1 MRHHIIFKT
10 TLGTIIM
17 LVMMLIPTAQNAYSA
32 GQNASLGNLDVN
44 SEGTIIRISLDG
56 AIKTRIFHLDGPP
69 RWVMDISPATWS
81 KDIERSI
88 FPENDKYFGQVRT
101 GQWQKDT
108 ARLVIHT
115 RGMHPEVD
123 VNDDEILILF
133 ENQDGTEVAR
143 EALPKLAPPEKVK
156 IKPVSSLSIEPLDK
170 PKSTSTTKKDSGDE
184 VVQIPTAGS
193 EEAAASSLEEKTLFS
208 TNSNVKNNDSS
219 SKTASSSISQ
229 VKSASIQNTQNEN
242 LKINSGDTIGQS
254 PEFEILSDGAL
265 TVIHIPLTGD
275 LSFDIRRDR
284 YPDRLT
290 IEYPSRNSVSGSMKV
305 KYTSLGKERMPV
317 GIVEY
322 CQRFVSRNIPDYNKL
337 VFYTGSKYQYKSMI
351 QKGILTVEIRPK
363 DFISGEV
370 GLETAKAALVE
381 VEKTEPQLSEQV
393 NLLDDDNPKTTTN
406 PEASTVSVEET
417 VEQPKELLETTK
429 SGFEGDTQTFTP
441 PEQKYSF
448 IIDEPQQVD
457 GTEHTVPEASL
468 KTRIN
473 KVEAIGDIRQASVRE
488 MTKFLP
494 EFADSSL
501 VKGSESLKTDKE
513 SGEALVSG
521 GPMMFEPSMESKP
534 LPKGTRPAADLFLT
548 KGESVILPT
557 STLIRASVGDPEV
570 LVVNILSQE
579 ELLITAKAEGRTS
592 LILWEDG
599 IGRSVRWINVG
610 KSSLLETI
618 DVERVIN
625 NPKIKVNFVGSK
637 TIVLEGKVQTEEEMN
652 RAVKIATGAVES
664 VNNVVNLIEMT
675 DPKQVL
681 VKVRFVE
688 IQTKNK
694 DEFFKQFGTGSR
706 TEKGDFQFNILTD
719 IIDPEFGSGGI
730 FDISLHPSIL
740 KGDGSGDMRFDP
752 LDLILSYLEQS
763 RCGRILSQPNLVTLS
778 GHEAEF
784 RVGGEIPYTYQNENG
799 FNVVDFR
806 EFGVELKII
815 PNVDSENNINLFLE
829 PSVRI
834 PDFTLAIGGIPGFKT
849 RLVKTYIQVGDSQT
863 IVIGGLMQNEVTTIK
878 SKVPVLGDVPLL
890 GELFRSKKTTNE
902 ETELLIFL
910 TPIVLKDISAVEES
924 IKSDEDVSL
933 SPYYQKE
940 VVEGFKED

>member
-1 MRHHIIFKT
+1 MRHHINLKT
-10 TLGTIIM
+10 TLGTIIV
-17 LVMMLIPTAQNAYSA
+17 LLMMLFPTAQNAYSA
-32 GQNASLGNLDVN
+32 GQNASLSSLDVS

-56 AIKTRIFHLDGPP
+56 VIKTRTFHLDGPP
-69 RWVMDISPATWS
+69 RWVLDISPATWS
-81 KDIERSI
+81 KGIERSI

-101 GQWQKDT
+101 GQWKEKT

-123 VNDDEILILF
+123 VNDDEILVLF
-133 ENQDGTEVAR
+133 ENQNGSIVAN
-143 EALPKLAPPEKVK
+143 EALPKLDLPEKVES
-156 IKPVSSLSIEPLDK
+156 KPVSTLSIETLGK
-170 PKSTSTTKKDSGDE
+170 SKSTSTTEKKFVHE
-184 VVQIPTAGS
+184 VVIIPKVESDDS
-193 EEAAASSLEEKTLFS
+193 EASSIT
-208 TNSNVKNNDSS
+208 
-219 SKTASSSISQ
+219 Q

-242 LKINSGDTIGQS
+242 LKINSGNTIEKS
-254 PEFEILSDGAL
+254 PEFEILSDGGM

-275 LSFDIRRDR
+275 MSFDIRRER
-284 YPDRLT
+284 YPDKLS
-290 IEYPSRNSVSGSMKV
+290 IEYPSRKNISGTMKV
-305 KYTSLGKERMPV
+305 KYKSLGKERMPV
-317 GIVEY
+317 GIIEY
-322 CQRFVSRNIPDYNKL
+322 CQRFVSRTVPDYNKL
-337 VFYTGSKYQYKSMI
+337 VFYTGSKFQYKSII
-351 QKGILTVEIRPK
+351 QKGTLTIEVRSK
-363 DFISGEV
+363 DVLSGKD
-370 GLETAKAALVE
+370 GLETAKVASVE
-381 VEKTEPQLSEQV
+381 VAKTEPQMPQQV
-393 NLLDDDNPKTTTN
+393 NLLANDN
-406 PEASTVSVEET
+406 PEATTVSLDQTEES
-417 VEQPKELLETTK
+417 LETTE
-429 SGFEGDTQTFTP
+429 SGFESDTQTFTP

-448 IIDEPQQVD
+448 IIDRPQQVD
-457 GTEHTVPEASL
+457 GTEHTSPEASL

-473 KVEAIGDIRQASVRE
+473 KVETIGDVRQASVRE

-501 VKGSESLKTDKE
+501 MKGSESLKTNKE
-513 SGEALVSG
+513 TGENLVSG

-570 LVVNILSQE
+570 LVVNVLSQS

-599 IGRSVRWINVG
+599 IGRSVRWVNVG
-610 KSSLLETI
+610 RSSLLETM

-625 NPKIKVNFVGSK
+625 NPKIKVNFVGNK
-637 TIVLEGKVQTEEEMN
+637 TIILEGKVKTEEEMN
-652 RAVKIATGAVES
+652 RAVKIAAGAVES
-664 VNNVVNLIEMT
+664 AANVVNLIEMT

-694 DEFFKQFGTGSR
+694 DEFFKQFGTGTR

-730 FDISLHPSIL
+730 FNTSLHPSML
-740 KGDGSGDMRFDP
+740 KGEGSGDMRFDAI
-752 LDLILSYLEQS
+752 DLVLSYLEQS

-778 GHEAEF
+778 GHPAEF

-806 EFGVELKII
+806 EFGVELKMI
-815 PNVDSENNINLFLE
+815 PNVDSENNINIFLE
-829 PSVRI
+829 PSVRV
-834 PDFTLAIGGIPGFKT
+834 PDFTLAIAGIPGFKT
-849 RLVKTYIQVGDSQT
+849 RLVSTTIQVGDSQT
-863 IVIGGLMQNEVTTIK
+863 IVIGGLLQNEATTIK
-878 SKVPVLGDVPLL
+878 SKVPLLGDIPLV

-910 TPIVLKDISAVEES
+910 TPIVLKDISAVEQA
-924 IKSDEDVSL
+924 IKSDDDVSL

-940 VVEGFKED
+940 AVEGFKED

>member
-1 MRHHIIFKT
+1 MRHHINFKT
-10 TLGTIIM
+10 TLGTIIVLM
-17 LVMMLIPTAQNAYSA
+17 MMLFPTAQNAYSA
-32 GQNASLGNLDVN
+32 GQNASLSSLDVS
-44 SEGTIIRISLDG
+44 SEGTLVRISLDG
-56 AIKTRIFHLDGPP
+56 AIKTRTFHLDGPP

-81 KDIERSI
+81 KDIERII

-101 GQWQKDT
+101 GQWKANT

-115 RGMHPEVD
+115 RGMYPEVD

-133 ENQDGTEVAR
+133 ENQSGSVVAN
-143 EALPKLAPPEKVK
+143 EALPKLSPPEKVEN
-156 IKPVSSLSIEPLDK
+156 KPASSLSIEPLGK
-170 PKSTSTTKKDSGDE
+170 PKSTSSTKKDSGHK
-184 VVQIPTAGS
+184 VVQIPKVES
-193 EEAAASSLEEKTLFS
+193 EKTAASS
-208 TNSNVKNNDSS
+208 
-219 SKTASSSISQ
+219 IMQ

-242 LKINSGDTIGQS
+242 RKISSGDTIEKS
-254 PEFEILSDGAL
+254 PEFQILSDGAM
-265 TVIHIPLTGD
+265 TIIHIPLTGD
-275 LSFDIRRDR
+275 MSFDIRRDR

-290 IEYPSRNSVSGSMKV
+290 IEYPSRKNISGTMKV
-305 KYTSLGKERMPV
+305 KYTSLGKENMPV

-322 CQRFVSRNIPDYNKL
+322 CQRFVSRTVPDYYKL

-351 QKGILTVEIRPK
+351 QKGILTIEVRSK
-363 DFISGEV
+363 DFSSRNL
-370 GLETAKAALVE
+370 GLETAKASAVE
-381 VEKTEPQLSEQV
+381 VEKTELQLSEQV
-393 NLLDDDNPKTTTN
+393 NLLENDNPEVTTN
-406 PEASTVSVEET
+406 PEATTVSVDQT
-417 VEQPKELLETTK
+417 KESLETTK
-429 SGFEGDTQTFTP
+429 SAFEGDTQTFTP

-448 IIDEPQQVD
+448 IIDKPQQVD

-473 KVEAIGDIRQASVRE
+473 KVEAIGDVRQASVRE

-501 VKGSESLKTDKE
+501 IKGSESLKTNKTNKE
-513 SGEALVSG
+513 TDENLVSG

-534 LPKGTRPAADLFLT
+534 LPKGTRPAADLFLS

-557 STLIRASVGDPEV
+557 TTLIRASVGDPEV
-570 LVVNILSQE
+570 LVVNVLSQN
-579 ELLITAKAEGRTS
+579 ELLITAKAKGRTS

-599 IGRSVRWINVG
+599 IGRSVRWVNVG

-625 NPKIKVNFVGSK
+625 NPKIKVNFVGEK

-652 RAVKIATGAVES
+652 RAVKIAAGAVES
-664 VNNVVNLIEMT
+664 VDNVVNLIEMT

-694 DEFFKQFGTGSR
+694 DEFFKQFGTGTR

-730 FDISLHPSIL
+730 FDTSLHPSIL
-740 KGDGSGDMRFDP
+740 KGDGSGDMRFDAI
-752 LDLILSYLEQS
+752 DLVLSYLEQS

-778 GHEAEF
+778 GHPAEF

-806 EFGVELKII
+806 EFGVELKMV
-815 PNVDSENNINLFLE
+815 PNVDSDNNINIFLE
-829 PSVRI
+829 PSVRV
-834 PDFTLAIGGIPGFKT
+834 PDFTLAIAGIPGFKT
-849 RLVKTYIQVGDSQT
+849 RLVSTTIQVGDSQT
-863 IVIGGLMQNEVTTIK
+863 IVIGGLLQNEHTTIK
-878 SKVPVLGDVPLL
+878 SKVPLLGDVPLL

-910 TPIVLKDISAVEES
+910 TPVVVKNVSAVEQA
-924 IKSDEDVSL
+924 ITSDDDVSL

-940 VVEGFKED
+940 AVEGFKED